1 MMKLTV
7 IAGVIAIGL
16 VVIFGLYLFGLGL
29 RNVGRAMASLRWPTT
44 AGKVVRSD
52 PKEQHDVDKKTGAT
66 SVIYSADTVIQYE
79 VAGKEYS
86 TNLIHFGQTLGSGD
100 ESEAE
105 LQRLRYPVGGEVSVS
120 YDPSQPSTAAAR
132 PGLHAEAFWLLGAG
146 LAFLLP
152 AALVLF
158 VFLTVFRNAPE
169 LQRENDEF
177 GKSVETMIE
186 DGRRGI
192 APPDVPFRPPKDG
205 SGVIAPVAAVLFGA
219 IFCGLGVLALSSGA
233 QRLWH
238 GAASEHWPS
247 VQGKVLFSRVNAS
260 ETQVSE
266 NRPGA
271 IASPQVVKTFSPQ
284 FVYTYDVDG
293 VKHFNNRRRFG
304 RIEGSDDAWAED
316 IAARYKVGTEIRV
329 RYFPSD
335 PDVAVL
341 EPGNNSEGLWLP
353 SVGLVALLFGLATLI
368 WIVPALAKET
378 WLASS
383 KPG

>member
-7 IAGVIAIGL
+7 IGVVVAVGL
-16 VVIFGLYLFGLGL
+16 VVAFGLYLFGLGL
-29 RNVGRAMASLRWPTT
+29 RNVGRAMASSRWPRT

-52 PKEQHDVDKKTGAT
+52 TKEQHDIDKKTAAS
-66 SVIYSADTVIQYE
+66 SVIYSADTMIQYE
-79 VAGKEYS
+79 VAAKKYS

-120 YDPSQPSTAAAR
+120 YDPSQPSIAASR
-132 PGLHAEAFWLLGAG
+132 PGLHAEAFWLVGAG

-158 VFLTVFRNAPE
+158 VFLTVFRSAPE
-169 LQRENDEF
+169 LQRDDEEF
-177 GKSVETMIE
+177 RKSVETMIE

-192 APPDVPFRPPKDG
+192 APPNILLLPPKAGTD
-205 SGVIAPVAAVLFGA
+205 VIAPVAAVLFGA

-247 VQGKVLFSRVNAS
+247 VQGKVLFSRVNTS
-260 ETQVSE
+260 ETEVSG
-266 NRPGA
+266 NRPRA
-271 IASPQVVKTFSPQ
+271 ISTPQVVKTFSPQ
-284 FVYTYDVDG
+284 FVYAYEVDG

-329 RYFPSD
+329 HYFPSD

-353 SVGLVALLFGLATLI
+353 GVGLVALLFGLATLI
-368 WIVPALAKET
+368 WIAPAVAK
-378 WLASS
+378 
-383 KPG
+383 